1 MSRLVHSNPWQELKH
16 YTTARIALGRT
27 GVSLPTDALLQF
39 GLAHAQARDAVHQ
52 PLQSHQLTES
62 LHHLG
67 LPVLQVHS
75 AASNRNEYLRRP
87 DLGRRLNSE
96 SLASLQ
102 ALPPQEYDLTI
113 LIGDGLSSTAL
124 HQNASPFLQALLPHL
139 RRLQLKLAPLVIA
152 EQARV
157 ALGDEVGHALRSR
170 AVLVM
175 IGERPGL
182 TSPDSMGLYLTWQ
195 PEIGRLD
202 SERNCISNVRP
213 AGLEFS
219 QAAHKL
225 AWLLEQAFIR
235 RLTGVGLKDESEQ
248 AQPSLVHQAAS
259 AIEMS

>member
-1 MSRLVHSNPWQELKH
+1 MSRLIHPNPWQELKR

-52 PLQSHQLTES
+52 PLQSQHLTES
-62 LHHLG
+62 LHQLG

-75 AASNRNEYLRRP
+75 AASNRDEYLRRP

-102 ALPPQEYDLTI
+102 ALPAQEYDLAI

-124 HQNASPFLQALLPHL
+124 HQNALPFLQALHPHL
-139 RRLQLKLAPLVIA
+139 RRLQISIAPIVVA

-157 ALGDEVGHALRSR
+157 ALGDEVGQALRSR

-195 PEIGRLD
+195 PEVGRLD

-213 AGLEFS
+213 AGLTFAP
-219 QAAHKL
+219 AAHKL
-225 AWLLEQAFIR
+225 AWLLEQAFVR
-235 RLTGVGLKDESEQ
+235 RLTGVGLKDESEHPQQ
-248 AQPSLVHQAAS
+248 ALVHQVAT
-259 AIEMS
+259 AIDMS